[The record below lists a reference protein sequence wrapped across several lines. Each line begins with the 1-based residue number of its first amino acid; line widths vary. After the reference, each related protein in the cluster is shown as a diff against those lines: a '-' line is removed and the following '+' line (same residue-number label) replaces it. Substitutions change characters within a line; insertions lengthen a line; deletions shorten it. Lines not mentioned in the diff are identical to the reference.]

1 METYDVIVIGAGNG
15 GLTAAATLAKE
26 GLNVLLLERHNI
38 PGGAATSFC
47 RGRFEFEVALH
58 QLSGMGT
65 PDKPGLLRTALD
77 GLGVLDDLEF
87 VEISDLYHI
96 AIPDGF
102 RLTIRPDRAQTI
114 AALQEKFPHEK
125 EAIQRYFDLLAKFAN
140 DFIGAFIFRDPE
152 ASRQKY
158 PHLYR
163 NAFKPVSEILDSFF
177 SDALLKA
184 VLSVYWGYL
193 GVPPTRLAFA
203 YMAMIFFQYAEFK
216 PFHIKGGS
224 QALSNAILNK
234 FLSYGGTVRF
244 NCGAKEILVA
254 DGNVKGVLTAT
265 GEKFESAHVISN
277 ASQVSTYTALIDAQ
291 HVPADVNTEMGGRR
305 LSTSAFT
312 MFIGFDCEPHELGI
326 TESTNFLM
334 ANTDI
339 SDAIVDRMR
348 KIEIADELM
357 VMSCYDVADPDFSP
371 PGACQVNVVTLKYG
385 DPWLQIPP
393 AKYHETKYR
402 CAESMLGRV
411 EEIFPGIR
419 THIEEIEVATPVTHM
434 RYLGHPG
441 GAIYGFEQ
449 LAKDSLFFQPGRY
462 SPINGLFFAGGWA
475 GDCGFEPTLRSG
487 ISAAKSIIKRLGR
500 DRKKS

>member
-1 METYDVIVIGAGNG
+1 METYDVVVIGAGNG
-15 GLTAAATLAKE
+15 GLTAAATLAQE
-26 GLNVLLLERHNI
+26 GLAVLLLERHNI
-38 PGGAATSFC
+38 AGGAATSFC

-58 QLSGMGT
+58 QLSGLGT
-65 PDKPGLLRTALD
+65 PHKPGLLRTALD
-77 GLGVLDDLEF
+77 GLGILDDLEF

-96 AIPDGF
+96 ATPDGF
-102 RLTIRPDRAQTI
+102 RLTIRPDGIQTI

-125 EAIQRYFDLLAKFAN
+125 EAIQGYFDLLANFAN

-152 ASRQKY
+152 ASCEKY
-158 PHLYR
+158 PHLYK
-163 NAFKPVSEILDSFF
+163 NAFKPSSEILDSFF

-184 VLSVYWGYL
+184 IVSVYWGYL

-203 YMAMIFFQYAEFK
+203 YMAMIFFQYTEFK

-234 FLSYGGTVRF
+234 FLSDGGTVRF

-254 DGNVKGVLTAT
+254 DGNVKGVLTTT
-265 GEKFESAHVISN
+265 GEKVKSAHVISN
-277 ASQVSTYTALIDAQ
+277 ASQVSTYTELIDSE
-291 HVPADVNTEMGGRR
+291 HVPDAVTTEMKGRR
-305 LSTSAFT
+305 LSTSPFS

-326 TESTNFLM
+326 TESPNFLM

-348 KIEIADELM
+348 KIDIADELM
-357 VMSCYDVADPDFSP
+357 VMSCYDIADPDFSP
-371 PGACQVNVVTLKYG
+371 PGTCQVNIVTLKYG

-402 CAESMLGRV
+402 CAESMLRRV

-419 THIEEIEVATPVTHM
+419 THIEEIEVVTPLTHM

-441 GAIYGFEQ
+441 GAIYGYEQ
-449 LAKDSLFFQPGRY
+449 LPKDSLFFQPGQY
-462 SPINGLFFAGGWA
+462 SPINGLF
-475 GDCGFEPTLRSG
+475 L
-487 ISAAKSIIKRLGR
+487 SAAHRGCMISVYLNWRAWELPDAKSDRRGSGR
-500 DRKKS
+500 H